1 MTRFL
6 ITTAILFKPGLV
18 CVPHVNPAQTD
29 TSTGTS
35 SGSSSTSS
43 SETTSLTTAETMTTT
58 VEAMC
63 GDGAVEADEECD
75 DGNKRSD
82 DACLVTCKEARCGD
96 DVVWADME
104 ECDDGDLVDTNSCTA
119 SCQEARCGDGILWE
133 GQEECDDGNLDDTD
147 RCTSA
152 CKLPICGD
160 GLKAKD
166 EECDDGA
173 GNVAKELAKP
183 DECTTECQFACGDL
197 TVSAAEECDDGAQ
210 LAGDGCSPM
219 CADEYLFFVT
229 NELYAADF
237 GGIAG
242 ADEICQT
249 AAELANLTGAYVA
262 WLSAGVDSAKED
274 LPMGKVII
282 RTDGQIVVNTAEDLI
297 KGPMTTLLHP
307 LNLDQDGA
315 VVTGYTWTGTS
326 TQGAL
331 TGKDCGGWASIG
343 GQLTDVGAPAA
354 TTFEWTNA
362 TFVEPLSQATCDA
375 TNHLYCFRKVDP

>member
-6 ITTAILFKPGLV
+6 LTSAILFKPGLV
-18 CVPHVNPAQTD
+18 CVPHVNPPETD

-35 SGSSSTSS
+35 SSSSSTSA
-43 SETTSLTTAETMTTT
+43 SETTSLTTAETMTTA
-58 VEAMC
+58 VEVMC
-63 GDGAVEADEECD
+63 GDGVVAGDEECD
-75 DGNKRSD
+75 DGNKMSD

-119 SCQEARCGDGILWE
+119 SCQEARCGDGIRWD

-152 CKLPICGD
+152 CKLPTCGD
-160 GLKAKD
+160 GIKAQD
-166 EECDDGA
+166 EACDDGP
-173 GNVAKELAKP
+173 GNVVKEQAKP
-183 DECTTECQFACGDL
+183 DECTTECRLACGDL

-229 NELYAADF
+229 DELYAADF

-249 AAELANLTGAYVA
+249 TAELANLTGTYVA

-274 LPMGKVII
+274 LPTGKVIM
-282 RTDGQIVVNTAEDLI
+282 RTDGQIVANAAEDLI
-297 KGPMTTLLHP
+297 KGPMTTLLQP
-307 LNLDQDGA
+307 INLDQDGA
-315 VVTGYTWTGTS
+315 AVTGYAWTGTS
-326 TQGAL
+326 TQGTF
-331 TGKDCGGWASIG
+331 TGADCAGWAVVGGDVTDIG
-343 GQLTDVGAPAA
+343 ATDSLGPS
-354 TTFEWTNA
+354 WTNA
-362 TFVEPLSQATCDA
+362 TMVEPKEKLFCDA